1 MKTIEEREQ
10 EGYSSLT
17 DVRRF
22 LSGLKDGKNSKVYL
36 KVNQRDGHNYLDVY
50 VENDFPKDSAESKFN
65 GLHHT
70 YQYKMN
76 EVCTNTK

>member
-10 EGYSSLT
+10 EGYSSIT

-22 LSGLKDGKNSKVYL
+22 LYGLKDGKNSKVYL
-36 KVNQRDGHNYLDVY
+36 KVNQRDGYNYLDVY
-50 VENDFPKDSAESKFN
+50 VENDFPQDSAESKFN
-65 GLHHT
+65 GFHHSF
-70 YQYKMN
+70 QYKMN